1 MEFYRGKENKDQKR
15 SSSDP
20 GRKFAVRATY
30 KNLFVHDG
38 WLYFGSGKSRL
49 LDVGRIKFVR
59 AAISAGRTLGS
70 PGVHGGEVVVRYLY
84 TT

>member
-38 WLYFGSGKSRL
+38 WLYFGSGQKSPSRRGP
-49 LDVGRIKFVR
+49 DQIRKGRK
-59 AAISAGRTLGS
+59 
-70 PGVHGGEVVVRYLY
+70 
-84 TT
+84 